1 MIVRNKWN
9 GKTYT
14 VKSFEGPT
22 DTVTLIREDG
32 SEFTIAQKEF
42 RANYYE
48 VKEDEKNSCKRKD
61 KD

>member
-1 MIVRNKWN
+1 MVVRNKWN

-14 VKSFEGPT
+14 VKCFDGPA
-22 DTVTLIREDG
+22 DEVTLIREDG

-48 VKEDEKNSCKRKD
+48 VHDGRQR
-61 KD
+61 